1 MGVLF
6 SKTYDPATGEWESR
20 PVGFTS
26 ANKTQ
31 RKMAIVVNCEQ
42 ASDDLK
48 KQQAKFG
55 DKLYY
60 TDKKYNVKEIC
71 ENEELIVKFPVAND
85 TELVYWIKRLASFL
99 ISPIIFSIL
108 CITLCSL
115 SYYLTW
121 TYYSR
126 EPTNQDTDADGNI
139 PAGKIVTLIPLG
151 PVEDALAA
159 YSSLFSF
166 LLPLYFGM
174 KIDKYQKSRHLYQ
187 SLCGNVKAFAMY
199 LAALTEESVK
209 YVGEA
214 EPIKLDGVEMDQLK
228 RRKTDAG
235 HKLDWSPYYDVSI
248 NKNFETDLLM
258 ARLRYILCALP
269 QTAKY
274 VLRGTSDIAKIDDKY
289 RVKRRSRSSICFGTN
304 RLDRSMC
311 FGKECCKRTGYCGRK
326 NWWLCCRGYIYEPVV
341 EPWSD
346 PDNENILEKD
356 LYQTLYETEK
366 LTMMNHFECL
376 MEIMLGYIKDA
387 EGKLWNEN
395 VGMTREFI
403 KCWQKIYDD
412 WGPLDT
418 NSSYEPPTLI
428 RSFFYGSLLIYAVF
442 MPLLKIKYAYYA
454 GLIASLSTLLVFLLL
469 LVIGNTISSP
479 FRSVAGINPTI
490 RADAMQTQMHVYKL
504 LKNMAILDQQKLH
517 GYLARKSKSVFI
529 GDLKKNFQMR
539 NVGWSFKQ
547 ATRAPRTSLGKTK
560 LNRVLVNGQTIELL
574 EGTPPPYAIRVRS
587 EKSNDDEEKLEE
599 AEQRRQEQVLEE
611 IKKSKK
617 EIKKSKSS

>member
-1 MGVLF
+1 
-6 SKTYDPATGEWESR
+6 
-20 PVGFTS
+20 
-26 ANKTQ
+26 
-31 RKMAIVVNCEQ
+31 
-42 ASDDLK
+42 
-48 KQQAKFG
+48 
-55 DKLYY
+55 
-60 TDKKYNVKEIC
+60 
-71 ENEELIVKFPVAND
+71 
-85 TELVYWIKRLASFL
+85 
-99 ISPIIFSIL
+99 
-108 CITLCSL
+108 
-115 SYYLTW
+115 
-121 TYYSR
+121 
-126 EPTNQDTDADGNI
+126 
-139 PAGKIVTLIPLG
+139 
-151 PVEDALAA
+151 
-159 YSSLFSF
+159 
-166 LLPLYFGM
+166 
-174 KIDKYQKSRHLYQ
+174 
-187 SLCGNVKAFAMY
+187 
-199 LAALTEESVK
+199 
-209 YVGEA
+209 
-214 EPIKLDGVEMDQLK
+214 
-228 RRKTDAG
+228 
-235 HKLDWSPYYDVSI
+235 
-248 NKNFETDLLM
+248 
-258 ARLRYILCALP
+258 
-269 QTAKY
+269 
-274 VLRGTSDIAKIDDKY
+274 
-289 RVKRRSRSSICFGTN
+289 
-304 RLDRSMC
+304 
-311 FGKECCKRTGYCGRK
+311 
-326 NWWLCCRGYIYEPVV
+326 
-341 EPWSD
+341 
-346 PDNENILEKD
+346 
-356 LYQTLYETEK
+356 
-366 LTMMNHFECL
+366 MNHFECL

-479 FRSVAGINPTI
+479 FKSVAGINPTI